1 MVKKIVKLTD
11 HSYAYNSLTN
21 FEYEVNVMTGNGYKV
36 FIMTISLSI
45 TGERIG
51 LLQHQEGKKNMVKKI
66 VKLTDH
72 TYAYNS
78 LTNFEYV

>member
-1 MVKKIVKLTD
+1 MKLTD

-51 LLQHQEGKKNMVKKI
+51 LLQYQEGKKKMVKK
-66 VKLTDH
+66 
-72 TYAYNS
+72 S
-78 LTNFEYV
+78 